1 MRYFETP
8 HFQRFSRSHIGAREF
23 VGYQIQIKKIFA
35 DVREKGRLERT
46 LFTRDGESCITYYYF
61 DPVGKTLY
69 VLAAHLARKGEPK
82 PDETKAIEAYVRQI
96 EGGKS

>member
-46 LFTRDGESCITYYYF
+46 LFTRDGGILHYLLLLRPRWKN
-61 DPVGKTLY
+61 PVRPGRPFS
-69 VLAAHLARKGEPK
+69 AQRGA
-82 PDETKAIEAYVRQI
+82 
-96 EGGKS
+96 